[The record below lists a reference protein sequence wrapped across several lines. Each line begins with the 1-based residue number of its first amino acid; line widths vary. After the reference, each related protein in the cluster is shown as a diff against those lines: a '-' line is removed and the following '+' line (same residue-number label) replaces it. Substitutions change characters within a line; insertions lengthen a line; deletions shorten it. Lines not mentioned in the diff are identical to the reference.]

1 MIKLGSSA
9 ISKVYFGAN
18 EITKAYL
25 GSTEV
30 YSGSVDLFII
40 EVDTTKAGSNSDQFQ
55 FTGAEGDYNVVAK
68 QSGVIVQT
76 FNNLSDEETITFS
89 DGSGIYVLEVEA
101 KEIDGFNRIRFAN
114 SGDNSKITDIK
125 QWGSIV
131 WSSFE
136 SSFWGCQNMLIT
148 STDVP
153 NLTNVGSLDKM
164 FANASLINPDTS
176 NWNLINATNM
186 RLMFL
191 GTSNANTDAR
201 NWNPINATNMDRI
214 FDSSN
219 LSTANLDACYI
230 NWSQLSLQSNVSF
243 GAGRSE
249 YSSGA
254 AATGRQKLIDD
265 FNWTISDGGEV

>member
-1 MIKLGSSA
+1 MYGFGFQYGKISGGSA
-9 ISKVYFGAN
+9 A
-18 EITKAYL
+18 
-25 GSTEV
+25 
-30 YSGSVDLFII
+30 DLFII

-230 NWSQLSLQSNVSF
+230 NWSQLSLKSNVSF
-243 GAGRSE
+243 GAGSSE